1 MQKQMFRSNFPQF
14 SVNMNHGFGWTF
26 VFQGFEE
33 ELQNLP
39 GKYAKPD
46 GRLLLALDEH
56 AAAGC
61 VAMRKLEPGIAEMK
75 RLYVRPAF
83 QRLRNWPYRLIE
95 MIINEA
101 SQSGYSKLRL
111 DTHPPKM
118 GKP

>member
-1 MQKQMFRSNFPQF
+1 M
-14 SVNMNHGFGWTF
+14 
-26 VFQGFEE
+26 
-33 ELQNLP
+33 P

-61 VAMRKLEPGIAEMK
+61 VAMRKLVPGIAEMK

-83 QRLRNWPYRLIE
+83 QGSGIGRRLIE

-118 GKP
+118 GKAVRLYESHGFHPIPPYYVNPHSNVLFMELSL